1 MRLKVKTLL
10 SGLRLLTDRDLVQDL
25 GERRRHLLNLRELQ
39 QRFPSAKLSRDLRI
53 IGYETDRLLLGT
65 GASLC
70 EGTILACGD
79 EINGFGQIEVGAR
92 TWIGQYNNLRACAG
106 GDVVI
111 GADCLLAQFCT
122 LVGSNHALS
131 RSQPIRGQGAEPTR
145 RGVVLEDD
153 VWLGAGVVVTPGVT
167 IARGAVVGANAVV
180 TKDVPE
186 YEIWAGVPARRIG
199 ERTESCLPR
208 R

>member
-1 MRLKVKTLL
+1 
-10 SGLRLLTDRDLVQDL
+10 
-25 GERRRHLLNLRELQ
+25 
-39 QRFPSAKLSRDLRI
+39 
-53 IGYETDRLLLGT
+53 
-65 GASLC
+65 
-70 EGTILACGD
+70 
-79 EINGFGQIEVGAR
+79 
-92 TWIGQYNNLRACAG
+92 
-106 GDVVI
+106 
-111 GADCLLAQFCT
+111 
-122 LVGSNHALS
+122 
-131 RSQPIRGQGAEPTR
+131 
-145 RGVVLEDD
+145 VVLEDD